1 MNLYMNVFALVI
13 IFMIFF
19 FYIFNGKTLIK
30 LNKLYLALNITIVI
44 SITFDILLL
53 EFSRYY
59 PDSSFVT
66 VLAKIYLITLVL
78 DSYVF
83 YLYATKVIYDKNNS
97 IYKKHIIV
105 STIILYA
112 SAILIIFLPKSSE
125 KDVNGQAYLTGAT
138 LVISYVTSFI
148 YLLLVFIISLLKKN
162 SISKRKTLGLL
173 IYALLWGFSTLLQIT
188 MNYIVKEGVVV
199 YFGRI
204 ASSIGALSIF
214 ALIENPEN
222 DTESELGFLNDTAFR
237 KYAEKIYD
245 RKTKQKNDIIILSF
259 DRSYYTVND
268 DFKKLLQTISQMIE
282 GNTYKSFKYDPYTYL
297 FVKNKKDYIDQDNLV
312 NNIREN
318 IIEKIEYFK
327 YVHYH
332 LVALPKNLPIISSSE
347 LLNDIGEITKNMKFD
362 NTIELI
368 TFERLAGIEE
378 EVKMSDIINYSI
390 KNDRIYVYYQGI
402 TSKKNEKYVAA
413 EALVRLKN
421 EDGEVIGPTRF
432 IPMAEADGR
441 IVELSEKIFEHVCK
455 FISYHDLKELGLNYI
470 EVNLSPEQFNDPNLV
485 TKYLAI
491 AKKYNVNPKYIN
503 LEITETSQGDVKRA
517 IKVMNEFKKYGFTF
531 SLDDFGTGNSN
542 LNYVIDM
549 PVDIVKFDKTM
560 VQSYFE
566 NEKTKL
572 VVDKSIEMIKHLDKK
587 IVFEGIESK
596 KQVDLVKKMD
606 IDFIQGYYYTKPLIE
621 EEFIELMTK
630 K

>member
-245 RKTKQKNDIIILSF
+245 RKTKQK
-259 DRSYYTVND
+259 
-268 DFKKLLQTISQMIE
+268 
-282 GNTYKSFKYDPYTYL
+282 
-297 FVKNKKDYIDQDNLV
+297 
-312 NNIREN
+312 
-318 IIEKIEYFK
+318 
-327 YVHYH
+327 
-332 LVALPKNLPIISSSE
+332 
-347 LLNDIGEITKNMKFD
+347 
-362 NTIELI
+362 
-368 TFERLAGIEE
+368 
-378 EVKMSDIINYSI
+378 
-390 KNDRIYVYYQGI
+390 
-402 TSKKNEKYVAA
+402 
-413 EALVRLKN
+413 
-421 EDGEVIGPTRF
+421 
-432 IPMAEADGR
+432 
-441 IVELSEKIFEHVCK
+441 
-455 FISYHDLKELGLNYI
+455 
-470 EVNLSPEQFNDPNLV
+470 
-485 TKYLAI
+485 
-491 AKKYNVNPKYIN
+491 
-503 LEITETSQGDVKRA
+503 
-517 IKVMNEFKKYGFTF
+517 
-531 SLDDFGTGNSN
+531 
-542 LNYVIDM
+542 
-549 PVDIVKFDKTM
+549 
-560 VQSYFE
+560 
-566 NEKTKL
+566 
-572 VVDKSIEMIKHLDKK
+572 
-587 IVFEGIESK
+587 
-596 KQVDLVKKMD
+596 
-606 IDFIQGYYYTKPLIE
+606 
-621 EEFIELMTK
+621 MTL
-630 K
+630 